1 MNMIVEQ
8 IKLKDGTIVN
18 LPFPVD
24 MKGVSSVDD
33 ALVFIIRKL
42 CGYIEE
48 KKDAIVLGEDLVKEA
63 RR

>member
-1 MNMIVEQ
+1 MNMIVEH

-24 MKGVSSVDD
+24 MQGVSSGED

-48 KKDAIVLGEDLVKEA
+48 KKAAIIPGEDLVKEA

>member
-1 MNMIVEQ
+1 MNVIIER
-8 IKLKDGTIVN
+8 IKLKDGTLIN

-24 MKGVSSVDD
+24 MQGVSSCED
-33 ALVFIIRKL
+33 AIVLIIRKL